1 MNAGSNR
8 VLHGVTRLC
17 CGNVSCCG
25 KRWFLQKKNKKK
37 NNTNLRTETRKTKF
51 PTQQYSEN
59 KPNQFNKWWP
69 FVVCLIF
76 LMSLAIAFLK
86 PSRWNKKNCT
96 CAVLAHVCCNSF
108 YFCSCWRPLVQT
120 PDAAAS
126 RLFNV
131 KFGVRGAGQWQ
142 RKNMFMEKCEH
153 DTKHGFCFELF
164 FFRFAVASGPMSAR
178 ALPGAVRDRHTIFV
192 TVRNPCAKSTC
203 LS

>member
-1 MNAGSNR
+1 MALRVFAAGMCLAAGSVGFYR
-8 VLHGVTRLC
+8 
-17 CGNVSCCG
+17 
-25 KRWFLQKKNKKK
+25 KKIKK